1 MFCNCPIYKVIRKCC
16 HPEIMDR
23 FFWEIKPSV
32 LCVRI
37 RYVFFTLKSLCSLRT
52 TSLFLFSGKHCM
64 VVRAKGYVFSV
75 RADSAVISTVR
86 NASVNTVILASP
98 HNISLQDNSCY
109 RVLHEFSTF
118 PFNSA

>member
-1 MFCNCPIYKVIRKCC
+1 
-16 HPEIMDR
+16 
-23 FFWEIKPSV
+23 
-32 LCVRI
+32 
-37 RYVFFTLKSLCSLRT
+37 
-52 TSLFLFSGKHCM
+52 M

-109 RVLHEFSTF
+109 RVLHEFSTL